1 MQEPDF
7 SRICRFREKLK
18 YLEFFRFKPFPA
30 KSNDSIFLKMPK
42 TFKNGHF
49 SHNYAN
55 YAKPVFFLENPKTLL
70 SYVYYNSTSCQKLE
84 KTNDGKYDNFCL
96 LTTNY

>member
-7 SRICRFREKLK
+7 SQTCGFREKLK
-18 YLEFFRFKPFPA
+18 YLKFFPFKAFAA

-49 SHNYAN
+49 WHIIRIYP
-55 YAKPVFFLENPKTLL
+55 KTGFFSENPKTLF
-70 SYVYYNSTSCQKLE
+70 SYVYYDLTSCQKLE

-96 LTTNY
+96 LTNY

>member
-7 SRICRFREKLK
+7 SQTCGFQEMLK
-18 YLEFFRFKPFPA
+18 YLEYFPSKASPA

-49 SHNYAN
+49 LHIIRSYP
-55 YAKPVFFLENPKTLL
+55 KTGFIFKNPKTLF
-70 SYVYYNSTSCQKLE
+70 SYIYNDLTSCQKLE

-96 LTTNY
+96 LTN